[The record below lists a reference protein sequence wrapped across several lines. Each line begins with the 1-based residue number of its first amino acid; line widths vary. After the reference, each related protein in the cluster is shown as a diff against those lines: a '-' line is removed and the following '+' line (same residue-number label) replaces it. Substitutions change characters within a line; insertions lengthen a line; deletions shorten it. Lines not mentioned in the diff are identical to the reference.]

1 MFLCMRTTID
11 MPDVLMQRAKEAVAR
26 RGMTFKEL
34 VIDAV
39 EKVLMEEPKPF
50 SLRDASA
57 GCTAVG
63 GEAVSSATINT
74 AIDALREPKV
84 VH

>member
-1 MFLCMRTTID
+1 
-11 MPDVLMQRAKEAVAR
+11 MPDVLMRRAKEMVAR

-50 SLRDASA
+50 LLRDASA
-57 GCTAVG
+57 GVSPIDG
-63 GEAVSSATINT
+63 QGVSSAEIN
-74 AIDALREPKV
+74 ASIDALREFKAI
-84 VH
+84 H